1 MMINNMLELPNKIE
15 ELDSY
20 KELKDKLNYLGIEI
34 SGSAIAQNFQLRYM
48 YLTDYVNS
56 GKTVKDII
64 KLRSLIKKLQA
75 IVEEI
80 SKSKEFNLIDV
91 TRSTYCTTAIKI
103 PDNVQQ
109 ENDLPEVISIH
120 DIIKLESEILDYISA
135 EEYLE
140 CIVDFYGIM
149 VKALVDIIDYYN
161 SKNKIVKTNLL
172 DFTKAQMSVT
182 LKINKYVADIPELI
196 RVNENLTHN
205 KQTVEFKNKKGSQFV
220 ITSVVTFFIIM
231 TVIYRLT
238 IKYLTV
244 DKFNF
249 ILTKTDIPIWEVEYA
264 YLAIVALILLIS
276 ATLYTAIIF
285 KIYSIYN
292 YRQFG
297 IVKTF
302 KLTDKEVLDDITALA
317 NKYKKE
323 LNEKR

>member
-34 SGSAIAQNFQLRYM
+34 SGNAIAQNFQLRYM

-103 PDNVQQ
+103 PDDIQQ
-109 ENDLPEVISIH
+109 ENNLPEVISIH

-140 CIVDFYGIM
+140 CIVDFYDIM
-149 VKALVDIIDYYN
+149 VKALVDIIDDYN

-172 DFTKAQMSVT
+172 DFTKAQMSIT

-196 RVNENLTHN
+196 KINENPAHN
-205 KQTVEFKNKKGSQFV
+205 KQAVEFKHKEGSQFA
-220 ITSVVTFFIIM
+220 ITSVITFFVIM
-231 TVIYRLT
+231 IAIYRLT
-238 IKYLTV
+238 MKYLTV
-244 DKFNF
+244 GKFNF
-249 ILTKTDIPIWEVEYA
+249 ILTKMNIPIWEVEFA

-276 ATLYTAIIF
+276 ATIYTAIVF
-285 KIYSIYN
+285 KIYSIHN
-292 YRQFG
+292 YKQFG